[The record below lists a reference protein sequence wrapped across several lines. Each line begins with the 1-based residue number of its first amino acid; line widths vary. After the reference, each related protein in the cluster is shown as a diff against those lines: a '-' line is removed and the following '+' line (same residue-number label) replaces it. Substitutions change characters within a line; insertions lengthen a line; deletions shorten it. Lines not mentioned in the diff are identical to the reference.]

1 MKLNRMYCLK
11 IKLFLIQNEDT
22 VQDSD
27 TNENR
32 ILEEEEA
39 VCACEFIYLF
49 AISQNHISNFSF
61 RMKTLYRA
69 LVPRKIEI

>member
-11 IKLFLIQNEDT
+11 IKSFLIQIEDDT

-39 VCACEFIYLF
+39 VCACEFIYLLF
-49 AISQNHISNFSF
+49 H
-61 RMKTLYRA
+61 
-69 LVPRKIEI
+69 KITYQIFHLE